1 MRPRRSCAVAVAAV
15 AWLLVSGCSRD
26 PVATSQKYVTSGDEY
41 AAKKNRDEAIIQ
53 YRNAIKARPEWPE
66 PHYKLAKTYE
76 ATGDYVNA
84 YAEYART
91 ADLDPSNVDAQIRAG
106 TLLLVSGEFAAAQ
119 TRAELA
125 LRADPKN
132 VAAHI
137 LLGNA
142 HAGMNEPGS
151 ALRQIE
157 QAINLEPSYAP
168 AWTALGAVKFVGG
181 QREEASSAFRK
192 AVELAPKS
200 VDARLALANFQW
212 ASGKVNDAE
221 ATLKTAL
228 EIDDQNAATHRTL
241 ALLYLSTNRA
251 PLAEPHFKRLATD
264 MRGRLALADY
274 YMGLGRSDDALR
286 LIGELEKSS
295 DANTVQE
302 ARLRRAS
309 LAYAGDRKPEAHK
322 ILDQMLKERPRNAE
336 ARVAKARM
344 LLADGAAAD
353 ALVQAREAVKADPT
367 LPSTHYTVGLAAL
380 ADRKFD
386 EAEKAFEEVTRIS
399 PRATGAQLQLSR
411 LRLARGEAAGALTAA
426 RDAAQQRPD
435 SPEAA
440 ILVARSL
447 RAQGDTAKAWA
458 ELSSRVAAHP
468 QSVPLHIEM
477 GWVALERKQFDAA
490 RRSFG
495 QALSQRPNSSEAQSG
510 LIVTH
515 LTAGEVD
522 KARSQVEAW
531 RRASPDNK
539 ALDVLA
545 ARVELSAAKLADAER
560 ILQSVVASDASH
572 LEAYELLGRLYVS
585 QKRLDKAI
593 EQYEAIA
600 ERSQSPTGPR
610 TMAAML
616 YESRGDRA
624 RAQQLYE
631 AIVARDPRA
640 GVAANNLAWM
650 YAEDNRLDDALRLA
664 RVAKDQLRRR
674 PEGEDTLGW
683 VQLRKGAALD
693 AIASFSRAVE
703 RNPNNPVYHY
713 HLGLAYLQSGDK
725 VRGRNELQRALEIS
739 QDFSGADDARK
750 QLAQSVNGT

>member
-1 MRPRRSCAVAVAAV
+1 MSVGCRLIAVLAVGFLASA
-15 AWLLVSGCSRD
+15 CSRD
-26 PVATSQKYVTSGDEY
+26 PVATSQKYVASGDEY
-41 AAKKNRDEAIIQ
+41 AAKNNRDEAIIQ
-53 YRNAIKARPEWPE
+53 YRNAIKARPDWPE

-76 ATGDYVNA
+76 AGGDYVNA

-91 ADLDPSNVDAQIRAG
+91 ADMDPSNVDAQIRAG
-106 TLLLVSGEFAAAQ
+106 TLLLVAGEFSAAR

-125 LRADPKN
+125 LKADAKN

-142 HAGMNEPGS
+142 HAGLNEPGS

-181 QREEASSAFRK
+181 ERDEAAAAFRK
-192 AVELAPKS
+192 AVELAPQS

-212 ASGKVNDAE
+212 ASGNVKE
-221 ATLKTAL
+221 TESTLKAAL
-228 EIDDQNAATHRTL
+228 ALDDKNMAAHRTL

-251 PLAEPHFKRLATD
+251 PLAEPHFQRLATD
-264 MRGRLALADY
+264 ARGQLALADY
-274 YMGLGRSDDALR
+274 YMGLGRAEDALK
-286 LIGELEKSS
+286 LIGTLEKSADVS
-295 DANTVQE
+295 TVQA

-309 LAYAGDRKPEAHK
+309 LAYAGGRKPEAHK
-322 ILDQMLKERPRNAE
+322 ILDRMLKERPRNAE

-344 LLADGAAAD
+344 LMADGAIAD

-386 EAEKAFEEVTRIS
+386 EAEKAFEEVTRLS

-440 ILVARSL
+440 ILVSRSL
-447 RAQGDTAKAWA
+447 RAQGDVAKAWA

-468 QSVPLHIEM
+468 KSTPLHVEM

-490 RRSFG
+490 RKSFNEALT
-495 QALSQRPNSSEAQSG
+495 QAPNSIEAQSG
-510 LIVTH
+510 LVATH
-515 LTAGEVD
+515 LAAGEVE
-522 KARSQVEAW
+522 KARSQVDSW
-531 RRASPDNK
+531 RRAAPGNK
-539 ALDVLA
+539 TLDVLA
-545 ARVELSAAKLADAER
+545 ARVELTAGKAADAER
-560 ILQSVVASDASH
+560 ILQSVVASDATH

-600 ERSQSPTGPR
+600 ERSPSPTGPR

-616 YESRGDRA
+616 HESRGDRA
-624 RAQQLYE
+624 RAKQVYE

-640 GVAANNLAWM
+640 GIAANNLAWM
-650 YAEDNRLDDALRLA
+650 YAEDGRLDEALRLA

-683 VQLRKGAALD
+683 VQLRKGAAGD

-703 RNPNNPVYHY
+703 RSPNNPVYHY

-725 VRGRNELQRALEIS
+725 QRGRSELQRALEIS
-739 QDFSGADDARK
+739 KDFNGADDARK
-750 QLAQSVNGT
+750 QLAQSPNGT